1 MRAHDGRCWWYR
13 CDRFPISLH
22 STLSQS
28 CYTRQRKLIPFFSFI
43 RHPLYRFHSTGIY
56 MAEEVM
62 HLVFSP
68 RLKKNWMCHFGYLL
82 HSIFAQVSRE
92 SFCRVLFI
100 LYSRA
105 ELVPSFISHTRRAA
119 VTKWKV
125 LHSLFSLFA
134 CAHWWRDW
142 SHTGLCTKK
151 HENYTYFS
159 LSLELSDDGD
169 AWDGSRHM
177 ETTVAAQWATFHLVK
192 FPQHGSR
199 VIWSSRTQNKYD
211 NNSIRWQ
218 TNSEWADTAKN

>member
-1 MRAHDGRCWWYR
+1 MIFPAEQFANIGAICIISLYHSSARRGRCWWYR

-134 CAHWWRDW
+134 ARIGGEIDHTRDCAPKSMKTIRISLFRWNYLMMVMLGMGVGIWKQLSPHSEPHSIWWNPR
-142 SHTGLCTKK
+142 S
-151 HENYTYFS
+151 
-159 LSLELSDDGD
+159 
-169 AWDGSRHM
+169 
-177 ETTVAAQWATFHLVK
+177 
-192 FPQHGSR
+192 
-199 VIWSSRTQNKYD
+199 
-211 NNSIRWQ
+211 
-218 TNSEWADTAKN
+218 TAVG